1 MVNTEL
7 LEKKITDSGLKK
19 TFIADK
25 LGITRQ
31 ALFLKINNVTEFMSS
46 EVQGLCE
53 LLGITSLKE
62 KESIFFASKVD
73 L

>member
-7 LEKKITDSGLKK
+7 LNKKINDSGLKK